1 MIIHN
6 LHVKRIGPS
15 PAETDP
21 PLIINAD
28 AVLSLPF
35 SLESLQAVSG
45 RGSKVAQLHTAVQ
58 LAQFSAGLPLERDKT
73 RYALALV
80 EFLGIAAAK
89 GPDHTLIV

>member
-6 LHVKRIGPS
+6 LHVQRIGPS

-21 PLIINAD
+21 PLIIDAD

-45 RGSKVAQLHTAVQ
+45 RGSKVTQLHSAVQ
-58 LAQFSAGLPLERDKT
+58 LAQFPAGGPLERDKA
-73 RYALALV
+73 RHALAQV

-89 GPDHTLIV
+89 GPDHLCIV